1 MGAGPRPT
9 RQLRLAGALAAE
21 GPQGPSGLPFVSEAE
36 LCAVLQRAAALL
48 GSRPSLFLAADPGA
62 MTGVPEVEHL
72 LHNTDLE
79 PNGSVSST
87 TCPSVAIG
95 TLLGQPVVLATTGI
109 GEADAAMCTSE
120 LLQCGVEYREA
131 VWLGTSGWSLQV
143 SPPPQRPPRDLPWS
157 SHPHGRQAREP
168 LLCCLAACR
177 GQEHTGSSMA
187 RSRHPPCG
195 AERSPTPPRPP
206 LLQLGG
212 VLNAGDCL
220 EANQSPE
227 VVRLG
232 DLCVSPLGA
241 GWCFKDDGSGLQGLQ
256 ASRRAP
262 RAARPLRTSSDAQPA
277 WWWMGALRTKPPAR
291 RHVAPISAP
300 PPPNPAPPLLA
311 APPSTCASCRPSPMA
326 LATTSC
332 LASARSPNRA
342 RRASSCRWSCRRPR
356 GWRPTSPGVATRL
369 PASLPACQQACLPA
383 CPSACLPA

>member
-131 VWLGTSGWSLQV
+131 VWLNIGLVASGE
-143 SPPPQRPPRDLPWS
+143 PAAATPAARPPLEQPSAWAA
-157 SHPHGRQAREP
+157 GARAAA
-168 LLCCLAACR
+168 LLLGSMQGTR
-177 GQEHTGSSMA
+177 KHTGSSMA
-187 RSRHPPCG
+187 RSRHPPCD

-241 GWCFKDDGSGLQGLQ
+241 GWCFKDDGSGL
-256 ASRRAP
+256 
-262 RAARPLRTSSDAQPA
+262 
-277 WWWMGALRTKPPAR
+277 
-291 RHVAPISAP
+291 
-300 PPPNPAPPLLA
+300 
-311 APPSTCASCRPSPMA
+311 
-326 LATTSC
+326 
-332 LASARSPNRA
+332 
-342 RRASSCRWSCRRPR
+342 
-356 GWRPTSPGVATRL
+356 
-369 PASLPACQQACLPA
+369 
-383 CPSACLPA
+383 